1 MSAPANSAVYVDP
14 STGAIS
20 TGAVQFRNRIINGDM
35 RIDQR
40 LAGTANAAL
49 LTGQDVYTA
58 DRWAVWRNAS
68 GANYTVQR
76 IANAGAPGNDFAL
89 QATVTSSATPGT
101 NDIYFMHQKIE
112 GYNVND
118 FGMGTANAAFFTI
131 SFHVR
136 SSVTGTFGLIA
147 TNAAKNRSFATTYTV
162 NAANV
167 WEYKVITIKG
177 DVTGTWAKNNTT
189 GLDIIWSLGAGSGA
203 STAAG
208 AAWVAGGFYNVTGA
222 VQFVGG
228 AVGATFALTNVQVEK
243 GGGATPFEVRP
254 YAMELGMCQR
264 YYEKSY
270 ANNTTPGTITA
281 LCSVHQRL
289 VVTGTYIYVFPHVYF
304 KVTKRANPNITVY
317 STGTGTA
324 GNWTNDRLGNQT
336 HSPFVDNQNSLSDY
350 GFWVY
355 SNTAYAI
362 GDGISFHWVASAEI

>member
-118 FGMGTANAAFFTI
+118 FGLGTANAAFFTI

-147 TNAAKNRSFATTYTV
+147 TNAAKNRSYATTYIV

-177 DVTGTWAKNNTT
+177 DVAGVWAKDNTT

-208 AAWVAGGFYNVTGA
+208 AAWNAGGFYNVTGA

-228 AVGATFALTNVQVEK
+228 AVGATFAISNVQVER
-243 GGGATPFEVRP
+243 GSAATPFEVRP
-254 YAMELGMCQR
+254 FAMEYSLCIR
-264 YYEKSY
+264 YYEVFGKS
-270 ANNTTPGTITA
+270 GTGIQNRFLGYQA
-281 LCSVHQRL
+281 
-289 VVTGTYIYVFPHVYF
+289 GTLMISKFDWP
-304 KVTKRANPNITVY
+304 TKRAIPAVAF
-317 STGTGTA
+317 STSASTPTIIYKTGGTTSFSSGFSYVSSPQGMYLNWEGMTSA
-324 GNWTNDRLGNQT
+324 GGYGLHIDIGNGATNT
-336 HSPFVDNQNSLSDY
+336 TFEV
-350 GFWVY
+350 
-355 SNTAYAI
+355 
-362 GDGISFHWVASAEI
+362 SAEL

>member
-118 FGMGTANAAFFTI
+118 FGLGTANAAFFTI

-177 DVTGTWAKNNTT
+177 DVAGVWAKDNTT

-222 VQFVGG
+222 VQFVGS
-228 AVGATFALTNVQVEK
+228 AVGATFALTNVSVEK
-243 GGGATPFEVRP
+243 GGVATPFEVRP
-254 YAMELGMCQR
+254 FAVEFAMCMR
-264 YYEKSY
+264 YYELIAYSSIIGAVYDPKYLCIAIPYTTSKRIGAHTVSFVGTLFFTRPGVLSSSITP
-270 ANNTTPGTITA
+270 ANGVLSQFTT
-281 LCSVHQRL
+281 
-289 VVTGTYIYVFPHVYF
+289 
-304 KVTKRANPNITVY
+304 N
-317 STGTGTA
+317 
-324 GNWTNDRLGNQT
+324 
-336 HSPFVDNQNSLSDY
+336 
-350 GFWVY
+350 
-355 SNTAYAI
+355 
-362 GDGISFHWVASAEI
+362 VASSNFLINDNSQSFSVGQIIGGFGAQSTAAPFAVSAEL

>member
-1 MSAPANSAVYVDP
+1 
-14 STGAIS
+14 
-20 TGAVQFRNRIINGDM
+20 M

-49 LTGQDVYTA
+49 ATGQDVYTA

-118 FGMGTANAAFFTI
+118 FSLGTANAAFFTI

-147 TNAAKNRSFATTYTV
+147 TNAAKNRSFAATYTV

-177 DVTGTWAKNNTT
+177 DVAGVWAKDNTT

-208 AAWVAGGFYNVTGA
+208 AAWNAGGFYNVAGA
-222 VQFVGG
+222 VQFVGS
-228 AVGATFALTNVQVEK
+228 AVGATFALTNVSVEK
-243 GGGATPFEVRP
+243 GGVATPFEVRP
-254 YAMELGMCQR
+254 YAMELGLCQR
-264 YYEKSY
+264 YHEIVIESLPY
-270 ANNTTPGTITA
+270 AAFGLNYFSGGGGGTHA
-281 LCSVHQRL
+281 LF
-289 VVTGTYIYVFPHVYF
+289 TY
-304 KVTKRANPNITVY
+304 KVTKRSQPSVHSGAVFGANCTPSFTANI
-317 STGTGTA
+317 GG
-324 GNWTNDRLGNQT
+324 L
-336 HSPFVDNQNSLSDY
+336 
-350 GFWVY
+350 
-355 SNTAYAI
+355 AI
-362 GDGISFHWVASAEI
+362 GLGVVATGYYYTSITTPVIVTCEL